1 VSHARILAGP
11 ATSLPVYRPAV
22 STAHNRHIS
31 EVALLVSA
39 HLLGVRVMDLPQG
52 CRAVDAAVLAGAG
65 YLQSTSVSEPQ
76 AVSVTVSYVEKN

>member
-1 VSHARILAGP
+1 
-11 ATSLPVYRPAV
+11 
-22 STAHNRHIS
+22 
-31 EVALLVSA
+31 
-39 HLLGVRVMDLPQG
+39 MDLPQG